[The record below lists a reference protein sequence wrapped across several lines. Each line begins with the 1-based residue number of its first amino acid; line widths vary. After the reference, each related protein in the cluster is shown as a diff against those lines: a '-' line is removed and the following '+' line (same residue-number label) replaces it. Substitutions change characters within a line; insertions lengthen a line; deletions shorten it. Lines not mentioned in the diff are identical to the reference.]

1 MPKISAL
8 LTASALVVLAVFP
21 GHSALAQDYR
31 WFRVEL
37 LVFTNQAPPAPTGAA
52 SAEQWDATP
61 ELAYPLA
68 ARFLVDPARVARNEA
83 RYAGESLIDKYGR
96 QIITITSGAAGGPVR
111 APTPVISEPAASA
124 EALAPETSDP
134 VPAEAVNSLPR
145 PFVTLGEGYQEFR
158 GKASALQRSG
168 RHAVLFHETWVQ
180 AVGPEANSL
189 PIVLDHSGDE
199 EQWPPLQG
207 TVKIFLT
214 RYLHLETN
222 LWLNTAG
229 EYLPGNWKM
238 PAPPFGPPSLIV
250 EEEGVVDIAAAIA
263 AMPPGQPEPEAAAGE
278 AVAAPGGSGETS
290 AAAIQG
296 PTATDTMPTGPG
308 ATVVEEAQGP
318 VYPYRHA
325 VLLEQTRRM
334 RSGEVHYIDHPLLGL
349 IIKFTPISGEEL
361 AAIAA
366 AQKI

>member
-1 MPKISAL
+1 MPKLSAF
-8 LTASALVVLAVFP
+8 LTASALVLLAFFP
-21 GHSALAQDYR
+21 VDSALAQDSR

-37 LVFTNQAPPAPTGAA
+37 LVFTNQAPTAPAGAA

-83 RYAGESLIDKYGR
+83 RYGGESVIDSYGR
-96 QIITITSGAAGGPVR
+96 QIITITSASAAAPVR
-111 APTPVISEPAASA
+111 APTPVISGPAEEPTPVAS
-124 EALAPETSDP
+124 EP
-134 VPAEAVNSLPR
+134 VPVETVDALPR
-145 PFVTLGEGYQEFR
+145 PFVTLDDGYQEFR

-168 RHAVLFHETWVQ
+168 RHAILFHETWVQ
-180 AVGPEANSL
+180 PVGPEANSL
-189 PIVLDHSGDE
+189 PIVLDDSGDE
-199 EQWPPLQG
+199 QQWPPLQG

-229 EYLPGNWKM
+229 TYLPGTWKM
-238 PAPPFGPPSLIV
+238 PAPPFGPPSLVV

-263 AMPPGQPEPEAAAGE
+263 ALPQGQPQPE
-278 AVAAPGGSGETS
+278 VAASETVEVFDNGDGT
-290 AAAIQG
+290 AA
-296 PTATDTMPTGPG
+296 TGPAQTG
-308 ATVVEEAQGP
+308 TETAVVEEAQGP
-318 VYPYRHA
+318 IYPYRHA

-349 IIKFTPISGEEL
+349 IIKFTPVSAEEL
-361 AAIAA
+361 AAVAA
-366 AQKI
+366 SQKI

>member
-1 MPKISAL
+1 MPKITAL
-8 LTASALVVLAVFP
+8 LTTTLVVLALLAP
-21 GHSALAQDYR
+21 DSAFAQDYR

-37 LVFTNQAPPAPTGAA
+37 LVFTNEALPEPAGAA
-52 SAEQWDATP
+52 GAEQWDATP

-96 QIITITSGAAGGPVR
+96 QIITTTSGYAGGPAR
-111 APTPVISEPAASA
+111 APSPVIA
-124 EALAPETSDP
+124 EP
-134 VPAEAVNSLPR
+134 VPAEAPSAVESGQIPTEAANGLPR
-145 PFVTLGEGYQEFR
+145 PFVTLGDGYQEFR
-158 GKASALQRSG
+158 GKAAALQRSG
-168 RHAVLFHETWVQ
+168 RHAILFHETWVQ

-199 EQWPPLQG
+199 QEWPALQG

-229 EYLPGNWKM
+229 EYLPGTWKM
-238 PAPPFGPPSLIV
+238 PAPPFGPPSLVI

-263 AMPPGQPEPEAAAGE
+263 ALPQGQ
-278 AVAAPGGSGETS
+278 S
-290 AAAIQG
+290 
-296 PTATDTMPTGPG
+296 GPG
-308 ATVVEEAQGP
+308 AAVVTPDSGSAGAATPVEGPLETDPTGAVPDSTLVKEPQGP

-325 VLLEQTRRM
+325 VLLDQTRRM
-334 RSGEVHYIDHPLLGL
+334 RSGEVHYIDHPLLGV
-349 IIKFTPISGEEL
+349 IIKFTPVSAEDL

-366 AQKI
+366 SQQI

>member
-1 MPKISAL
+1 MPKLSAL
-8 LTASALVVLAVFP
+8 LTASALVVLAAFS

-96 QIITITSGAAGGPVR
+96 QIITITSGAGGGPVR
-111 APTPVISEPAASA
+111 APTPVISEPASA
-124 EALAPETSDP
+124 GGPTPGTSDP
-134 VPAEAVNSLPR
+134 APAGAVDSLPR

-229 EYLPGNWKM
+229 EYLPGTWKM

-263 AMPPGQPEPEAAAGE
+263 ALPPGQPEPEVAAAA
-278 AVAAPGGSGETS
+278 AVVAPGSSGDPN

-296 PTATDTMPTGPG
+296 PAATDSIAAGTET
-308 ATVVEEAQGP
+308 TLVEEAQGP

-366 AQKI
+366 SQKI

>member
-1 MPKISAL
+1 MPKLPAL
-8 LTASALVVLAVFP
+8 LTATALVVLAAFP
-21 GHSALAQDYR
+21 VDKALAQDYR

-37 LVFTNQAPPAPTGAA
+37 LVFTNQAPPAPGGAA

-83 RYAGESLIDKYGR
+83 RYGGESLVDKYGR
-96 QIITITSGAAGGPVR
+96 QIITSGSGAGGGQVQP
-111 APTPVISEPAASA
+111 PTPVMSEPA
-124 EALAPETSDP
+124 
-134 VPAEAVNSLPR
+134 PAAAVDSLPR
-145 PFVTLGEGYQEFR
+145 PFVTLDDAYQEFR
-158 GKASALQRSG
+158 GKVSALQRSG
-168 RHAVLFHETWVQ
+168 RHAILFHETWVQ

-199 EQWPPLQG
+199 QQWPPLQG

-222 LWLNTAG
+222 LWLNTTG
-229 EYLPGNWKM
+229 EYLPGTWKM
-238 PAPPFGPPSLIV
+238 PAPPFGPPSLVI

-263 AMPPGQPEPEAAAGE
+263 ALPEGQAQPGTAAADAVVAIESAGDTT
-278 AVAAPGGSGETS
+278 VAAVDGVPAGNGT
-290 AAAIQG
+290 AA
-296 PTATDTMPTGPG
+296 G
-308 ATVVEEAQGP
+308 AETVVVEQAQGP
-318 VYPYRHA
+318 LYPYRHA

-334 RSGEVHYIDHPLLGL
+334 RSGEIHYIDHPLLGV
-349 IIKFTPISGEEL
+349 IIKFTPVSGEEL

-366 AQKI
+366 SQRI

>member
-83 RYAGESLIDKYGR
+83 KYAGESLIDKYGR
-96 QIITITSGAAGGPVR
+96 QIITITSGAGGSPVR
-111 APTPVISEPAASA
+111 APTPVISEPA
-124 EALAPETSDP
+124 
-134 VPAEAVNSLPR
+134 PAGAVDSLPR

-229 EYLPGNWKM
+229 EYLPGTWKM
-238 PAPPFGPPSLIV
+238 PPPPFGPPSLIV

-263 AMPPGQPEPEAAAGE
+263 ALPPGQAEAAA
-278 AVAAPGGSGETS
+278 AVAVVAPGGSGDTN

-296 PTATDTMPTGPG
+296 PAATDSIPAGSASTW
-308 ATVVEEAQGP
+308 VEEAQGP

-366 AQKI
+366 SQKI